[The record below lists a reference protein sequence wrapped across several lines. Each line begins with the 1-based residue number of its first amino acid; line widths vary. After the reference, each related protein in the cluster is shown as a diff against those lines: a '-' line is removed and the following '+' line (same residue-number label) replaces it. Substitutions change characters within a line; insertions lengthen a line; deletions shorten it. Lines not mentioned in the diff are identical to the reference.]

1 MHKTESLE
9 TKIVEV
15 SISKA
20 LTRYCSGVTAPA
32 AAKNA
37 GVRFLSLVSNKRN
50 KYFSAESGMENI
62 LKNKPHSFEMTKGFR
77 VTNVCYTQREKERGR
92 HRGAETQTHQHAAR
106 EKSH

>member
-9 TKIVEV
+9 TKMVQV
-15 SISKA
+15 SFPKA
-20 LTRYCSGVTAPA
+20 LTRYCSA

-50 KYFSAESGMENI
+50 KYFSAESGMEDI

-77 VTNVCYTQREKERGR
+77 VTNVCYTQRERELESERAGER
-92 HRGAETQTHQHAAR
+92 EREKQTQTHKHC
-106 EKSH
+106 S